1 MAWGAVMEKYKFDAF
16 VSYSH
21 LDNLCRPN
29 ASGWVTAF
37 CDAMEMRLSSRLGR
51 PASIWHDRTLSGQR
65 RIDDTIQSAI
75 DNSAVL
81 LVLYSAGYESSD
93 YCAKEREWF
102 AKQAASVGD
111 QSRVLTVRLVNIS
124 HEKWPKELRGCTGFD
139 FFTKAPNDPTGFPVD
154 PSDGSFDEKLK
165 GVVAGLGDVLAAIN
179 GAPQTVLPEPPNPP
193 PNGAS
198 VSQEARKFAIL
209 TEPPNPPQ
217 IGAPVS
223 QEDREFAILK
233 GNFKT
238 DFQKCFDQI
247 KLLSGRKDLHD
258 QLHELQFKFYIPV
271 SDILPDASTAIDGQL
286 LDIVRDHYFT
296 LSEIMDS
303 LRAIAARKNLPP
315 KELAWLEEVAKA
327 RTTFDEGIRR
337 VDLVSLRA
345 AVNAIGRVLAVWPSR
360 INAKLT
366 ENARDLAPGALAIK
380 LQQLCGKSA
389 PFKQQLG
396 SKASQLAD
404 LEQRISDLAA
414 IHDDWQTF
422 DDELRLLETT
432 LTQSLQDIEDIWPGL
447 KSKAETLYAQN
458 SENWAQRLIYLGGEM
473 DQALQKKS
481 VVDAKRCFIRF
492 RSAARNRFYLA
503 DQNLKNGCQLLQQ
516 VGDPIEAVLEAA

>member
-1 MAWGAVMEKYKFDAF
+1 V
-16 VSYSH
+16 
-21 LDNLCRPN
+21 
-29 ASGWVTAF
+29 
-37 CDAMEMRLSSRLGR
+37 SSRLGR
-51 PASIWHDRTLSGQR
+51 PASIWHDRSLNGQR
-65 RIDDTIQSAI
+65 KIDDTIQAAI
-75 DNSAVL
+75 DNSAIL

-102 AKQAASVGD
+102 ARKSTSIGD

-139 FFTKAPNDPTGFPVD
+139 FFTKTPNDPTGFPVD

-165 GVVAGLGDVLAAIN
+165 GVVAGLGDVLTAIKS
-179 GAPQTVLPEPPNPP
+179 APKAIVATSQDAPIRVIDLPRVGPDRDT
-193 PNGAS
+193 GTS
-198 VSQEARKFAIL
+198 VSPEA
-209 TEPPNPPQ
+209 
-217 IGAPVS
+217 
-223 QEDREFAILK
+223 REFAILK
-233 GNFKT
+233 GLFKD
-238 DFQKCFDQI
+238 DFQKCFAQI

-271 SDILPDASTAIDGQL
+271 SEILPNASAAIDGQL

-296 LSEIMDS
+296 LSEIMDN
-303 LRAIAARKNLPP
+303 LRAIEARKTLPT
-315 KELAWLEEVAKA
+315 KELAWLDEVAKA

-337 VDLVSLRA
+337 VDPVSLRA

-380 LQQLCGKSA
+380 LQQLCSKSA
-389 PFKQQLG
+389 AFKQQLG
-396 SKASQLAD
+396 GKASQLDD

-432 LTQSLQDIEDIWPGL
+432 LTQSLQDLQDIEDIWPAL
-447 KSKAETLYAQN
+447 KSKGATLYAKN

-481 VVDAKRCFIRF
+481 VADAKRCFIRF